1 MKTFQLT
8 VLTEKDAD
16 KVMYVLSGL
25 VIAGM
30 ISVVENVEIGATSNG
45 AAPTGAAPTYDQVE
59 EMIDESE
66 LSPYYSEQEVKNI
79 LHL

>member
-8 VLTEKDAD
+8 VLMEKDTD

-25 VIAGM
+25 VVAGM
-30 ISVVENVEIGATSNG
+30 ISVIENIEIDAT
-45 AAPTGAAPTYDQVE
+45 PTGVAPTYDQVE
-59 EMIDESE
+59 EFIDESE

>member
-45 AAPTGAAPTYDQVE
+45 AAPTYDQVE

>member
-8 VLTEKDAD
+8 ILTEKDAD
-16 KVMYVLSGL
+16 KVMNVLN
-25 VIAGM
+25 GM
-30 ISVVENVEIGATSNG
+30 VVEGLIHVTENAGIAVVPNF
-45 AAPTGAAPTYDQVE
+45 DQVE

-66 LSPYYSEQEVKNI
+66 LSPFYSEEQVRDI

>member
-8 VLTEKDAD
+8 ILNDKDVD
-16 KVMYVLSGL
+16 QVMNVLSGL
-25 VIAGM
+25 VIVGM
-30 ISVVENVEIGATSNG
+30 IDIKENAVSVV
-45 AAPTGAAPTYDQVE
+45 APSYDQME

-66 LSPYYSEQEVKNI
+66 LSPYYSEEQIKDI

>member
-8 VLTEKDAD
+8 VLMEKDTD

-25 VIAGM
+25 VVAGM
-30 ISVVENVEIGATSNG
+30 ISVIENVEIGTI
-45 AAPTGAAPTYDQVE
+45 PTYEQVE

>member
-8 VLTEKDAD
+8 ILTEKDAD
-16 KVMYVLSGL
+16 KVMNVLNGL
-25 VIAGM
+25 VVAGM
-30 ISVVENVEIGATSNG
+30 INMTENVENAVTPNF
-45 AAPTGAAPTYDQVE
+45 DQVD

-66 LSPYYSEQEVKNI
+66 LSPYYSEEQIKDI

>member
-8 VLTEKDAD
+8 VLMEKDTD

-25 VIAGM
+25 VVAGM
-30 ISVVENVEIGATSNG
+30 ISVIENVEIGTI
-45 AAPTGAAPTYDQVE
+45 PTYEQVE

-66 LSPYYSEQEVKNI
+66 LSPYYSEEQIKDI

>member
-8 VLTEKDAD
+8 ILTEKDAD
-16 KVMYVLSGL
+16 KVMNVLNGL
-25 VIAGM
+25 VVAGM
-30 ISVVENVEIGATSNG
+30 INLTENVENAV
-45 AAPTGAAPTYDQVE
+45 APNFDQVE

-66 LSPYYSEQEVKNI
+66 LSPYYSEEQVKDI

>member
-8 VLTEKDAD
+8 ILTEKDAN
-16 KVMYVLSGL
+16 KVMNVLNGL
-25 VIAGM
+25 VVAEM
-30 ISVVENVEIGATSNG
+30 INITENVENAVEPNF
-45 AAPTGAAPTYDQVE
+45 DQVG

-66 LSPYYSEQEVKNI
+66 LSPYYSEEQIKDI

>member
-8 VLTEKDAD
+8 ILTEKDAD
-16 KVMYVLSGL
+16 KVMNVLNGL
-25 VIAGM
+25 IVAGM
-30 ISVVENVEIGATSNG
+30 INLTENVENAV
-45 AAPTGAAPTYDQVE
+45 APNFDQVE

-66 LSPYYSEQEVKNI
+66 LSPYYSEEQVKDI

>member
-8 VLTEKDAD
+8 ILKEKDAD
-16 KVMYVLSGL
+16 NVINVLNGL
-25 VIAGM
+25 VVTGM
-30 ISVVENVEIGATSNG
+30 INLTENVENAVVPNF
-45 AAPTGAAPTYDQVE
+45 DQVE

-66 LSPYYSEQEVKNI
+66 LSPYYSEEEIKDI

>member
-30 ISVVENVEIGATSNG
+30 ISVIENVEIGA
-45 AAPTGAAPTYDQVE
+45 APTGAPPTYDQVE

>member
-8 VLTEKDAD
+8 ILKDKD
-16 KVMYVLSGL
+16 VDQVMNVLSGL
-25 VIAGM
+25 VIVGM
-30 ISVVENVEIGATSNG
+30 INVKENAVSAV
-45 AAPTGAAPTYDQVE
+45 APSYDQVE

-66 LSPYYSEQEVKNI
+66 LSPYYSEEQIKDI